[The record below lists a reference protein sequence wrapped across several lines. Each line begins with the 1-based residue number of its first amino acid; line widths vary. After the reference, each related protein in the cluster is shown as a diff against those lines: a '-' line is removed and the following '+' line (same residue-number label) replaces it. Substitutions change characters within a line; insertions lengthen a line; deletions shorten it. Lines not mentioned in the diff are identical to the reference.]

1 MTYQEKVNYL
11 KSYKDKYYRWI
22 FLNNQLEGVKGI
34 SYQELPSGSGKT
46 VNDYLAEKIQIEK
59 DLNKIECIINEI
71 NDDRLKYVLKYKFI
85 QFKSLEEIS
94 EIMGYSLRQIQRFY
108 KTAIN
113 NIKNF

>member
-22 FLNNQLEGVKGI
+22 FLNNQIEGVKGI
-34 SYQELPSGSGKT
+34 SYQEAIKGPRKSI
-46 VNDYLAEKIQIEK
+46 NDYIEEKTLLEK
-59 DLNKIECIINEI
+59 ELDEISNTINEI

-94 EIMGYSLRQIQRFY
+94 EIMSYSLPWIKKLY
-108 KTAIN
+108 KKAIN
-113 NIKNF
+113 CIP